1 MSWPLVLLVVAPVM
15 AGLGSLLVAQRRVIE
30 VLQCAL
36 AGTLLATAVLV
47 AGHVIAIGHM
57 SVGDYLQADALS
69 AWLDLILGLVGSS
82 GTCYAVGYMGEEL
95 SRGHL
100 ALRRY
105 SQFFCLFDLYLAAM
119 LLAVNHDNTA
129 IMWIAIEGST
139 LAAAM
144 LIAFDRRK
152 AALEAGWKFLML
164 GAVGIMLALFGTV
177 LVYYSSEQI
186 LGVTEDALRWAQL
199 YRVAGELDPTAIK
212 TAFIFALIG
221 YETKA
226 GVAPM
231 HTWLPDAHAEAPT
244 PMSAMLSANMLTVA
258 VYAILR
264 FKLVTDRTVGPEF
277 AGNLIIGLALLSLA
291 VSAIFLLVQ
300 RDYKRLFAYSSI
312 EHIGIALLGF
322 GVGGLGVF
330 AGAWHLMNHA
340 LAKSTAFYGAG
351 LVFLRYRHKSLD
363 RVTGLLGRMPVAGT
377 AILVGGVALA
387 GMPPFGLFTSEVL
400 VVAGAYTV
408 KPEVAYVF
416 LALLAL
422 AFATLLYQVLRMVLG
437 SPGEA
442 GLPLGKQCRIFTSAA
457 VGINVI
463 AMGIIG
469 LYVPPGLET
478 LLASI
483 VTIFDHGMAAGP
495 MNTIVAPVATVL
507 GIAR

>member
-1 MSWPLVLLVVAPVM
+1 M
-15 AGLGSLLVAQRRVIE
+15 AGLGSLLVPQRRVIE

-36 AGTLLATAVLV
+36 AGTMLAAAALV
-47 AGHVIAIGHM
+47 AGQVIATGHM

-69 AWLDLILGLVGSS
+69 AWLDLILGFVGSS
-82 GTCYAVGYMGEEL
+82 GTFYAVGYMGEEL
-95 SRGHL
+95 DRGHL
-100 ALRRY
+100 VLRRY

-119 LLAVNHDNTA
+119 LLGVNQENIA

-139 LAAAM
+139 LWAA
-144 LIAFDRRK
+144 LLVGFNRNK
-152 AALEAGWKFLML
+152 AALEAGWRYIILSS
-164 GAVGIMLALFGTV
+164 VGIALALFGTI
-177 LVYYSSEQI
+177 LVYYSSEHI
-186 LGVTEDALRWAQL
+186 LGVSNEALLWSRL
-199 YRVAGELDPTAIK
+199 YQVAGELDPVGIK
-212 TAFIFALIG
+212 LAFIFALIG
-221 YETKA
+221 YGTKA

-244 PMSAMLSANMLTVA
+244 PMSAMLSANMLTVG

-264 FKLVTDRTVGPEF
+264 FKAVTDRSVGPEF

-291 VSAIFLLVQ
+291 VSAIFILVQ

-351 LVFLRYRHKSLD
+351 LVYLRYNHKSLD
-363 RVTGLLGRMPVAGT
+363 RVTGLLGQMPVAGI
-377 AILVGGVALA
+377 AILVAGVALA

-400 VVAGAYTV
+400 IVAGSYPV
-408 KPEVAYVF
+408 RPEVAYAF

-422 AFATLLYQVLRMVLG
+422 AFATLLYQALRMVLG
-437 SPGEA
+437 GAPGEA
-442 GLPLGKQCRIFTSAA
+442 GAALGRQCRIFTSAA

-469 LYVPPGLET
+469 LYVPPELET
-478 LLASI
+478 LLTGI
-483 VTIFDHGMAAGP
+483 VKIFGRGMEA
-495 MNTIVAPVATVL
+495 V
-507 GIAR
+507 R